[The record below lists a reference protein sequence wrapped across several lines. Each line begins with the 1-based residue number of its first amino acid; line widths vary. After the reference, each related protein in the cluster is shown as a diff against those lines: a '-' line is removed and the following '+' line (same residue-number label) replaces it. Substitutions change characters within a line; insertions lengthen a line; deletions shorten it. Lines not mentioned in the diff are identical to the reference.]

1 LTWIG
6 NPPTNLYEPTILTNQ
21 IQPYL
26 LGDMI
31 KFSSVVRISK
41 RDEPVFISDVTV
53 LVEFE
58 QSKTQDIWQ
67 EADSELFELPDKY
80 LLTYTGNR
88 SGTTVIKQRKIL
100 ASRGKGIVKR
110 NETRRIYAISGV
122 RLTETQLELELVS
135 TSLTKA

>member
-1 LTWIG
+1 
-6 NPPTNLYEPTILTNQ
+6 
-21 IQPYL
+21 
-26 LGDMI
+26 MI

-80 LLTYTGNR
+80 LLTYAGNR